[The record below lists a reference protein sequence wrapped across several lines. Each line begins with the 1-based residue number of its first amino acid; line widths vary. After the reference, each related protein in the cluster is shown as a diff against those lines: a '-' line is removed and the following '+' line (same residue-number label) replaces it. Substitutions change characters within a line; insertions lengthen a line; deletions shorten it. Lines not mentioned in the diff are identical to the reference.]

1 MVSVNTT
8 ARHNSTSQCMYN
20 GVNMEHTFA
29 LRTREHAW
37 LVNSIWLSGNNV
49 ATNALIC
56 SIISC
61 TGQSWIG
68 LLSWVYRPH
77 CTVILSRSINGDSLK
92 KYPTFILA
100 WRAGDVSPPFS
111 AYPVKQV
118 ETAFVLVYGRAPTVW
133 VQLEVLFQRCLLIQ
147 SGDGLEMMEPVVI
160 AEQVV
165 MGLRIGKIQSVVLV
179 STSIAI

>member
-77 CTVILSRSINGDSLK
+77 CTVILSRSVNGDSLK
-92 KYPTFILA
+92 KIPYFYPSLTS
-100 WRAGDVSPPFS
+100 WRCESTLQCIPCQAGWNRICAGLRAFT
-111 AYPVKQV
+111 YCMG
-118 ETAFVLVYGRAPTVW
+118 TARGVVPEMPTNPKW
-133 VQLEVLFQRCLLIQ
+133 WWARDDGAGGDRGT
-147 SGDGLEMMEPVVI
+147 SGDGSSYWQDTVCS
-160 AEQVV
+160 
-165 MGLRIGKIQSVVLV
+165 IGVY
-179 STSIAI
+179 